1 MDGVVTEGGSAV
13 DESMLTGEP
22 VPVSKRVGDKVIGA
36 SLNTSGAL
44 VMRSERVGSATM
56 LSQIVQ
62 MVAQAQRSKAPMQR
76 MADVVASY
84 FVVSVVAIAVLT
96 FFGWGFFGPAPSWV
110 FGLIN
115 AVAVLIIACP
125 CALGLATP
133 TALMAGTG
141 VAARHG
147 ILIKDAEALELI
159 RHDLAHIMAR
169 AVQDIWPDVKVTIG
183 PVRDYG
189 WFYDFDRAEPFTP
202 EDLGQIEARMKQII
216 NARDPVKTE
225 VWDRDAAIA
234 FYQAKNEPFKVELV
248 EAIPADQKLRMY
260 WHGHWQDLC
269 RGPHLQH
276 TGQVPADSFKLMS
289 VAGAYWRGDSRN
301 KQLQRIYGVAFRNRE
316 DLKAHLTMLEEA
328 AKRDHRKLGRE
339 MDLFHIQDEAPGM
352 VFWHPNGWTVY
363 RQLEDYMRGRLKS
376 AGYKEI
382 KTPQVV
388 DRVLW
393 EKSGHWEAYR
403 ENMFIVEVDEEGAKE
418 KRINALKPMNCP
430 CHVQVYNQGLKSYRD
445 LPLRLAEFGSCHR
458 YESSGSMH
466 GLMRVRGFTQD
477 DAHIFCTED
486 QIEAEC
492 AGFIALLSSV
502 YKDLGFEKF
511 DIKLSTRPDVR
522 VGSDEVWDK
531 AENALQKAIEGLG
544 LPYTINPGDG
554 AFYGPKLDFKLTDAI
569 GREWQCGTFQ
579 ADFNLPVR
587 LDAEFVGED
596 GAKHRPVML
605 HRAVLGSFERFIG
618 ILIENYAGKLPFW
631 LAPRQVVVASIVS
644 DADPFVHEITNALI
658 KAGVRAEAD
667 TRNEKINYKV
677 REHSVGKVPVI
688 LAIGMKEVEERTVSV
703 RRLGDTRTETM
714 SLDQALAEFG
724 FAALPPA
731 GH

>member
-1 MDGVVTEGGSAV
+1 MAHISLTFPDGNKRDYAAGVTAAEV
-13 DESMLTGEP
+13 
-22 VPVSKRVGDKVIGA
+22 
-36 SLNTSGAL
+36 AL
-44 VMRSERVGSATM
+44 SIAPGLAKKAISATVNGVHYDLQWPITTDAKIAINTM
-56 LSQIVQ
+56 QDD
-62 MVAQAQRSKAPMQR
+62 AQ
-76 MADVVASY
+76 
-84 FVVSVVAIAVLT
+84 
-96 FFGWGFFGPAPSWV
+96 
-110 FGLIN
+110 
-115 AVAVLIIACP
+115 
-125 CALGLATP
+125 
-133 TALMAGTG
+133 
-141 VAARHG
+141 
-147 ILIKDAEALELI
+147 ALELI
-159 RHDLAHIMAR
+159 RHDCAHIMAR
-169 AVQDIWPDVKVTIG
+169 AVQEIWPDVKVTIG

-202 EDLGQIEARMKQII
+202 EDLGAIEAKMKQII

-225 VWDRDAAIA
+225 VWDRARAIA
-234 FYQAKNEPFKVELV
+234 YYEERGESFKIELINR
-248 EAIPADQKLRMY
+248 IPEGEDLRMY

-269 RGPHLQH
+269 RGPHLAH
-276 TGQVPADSFKLMS
+276 TGQVPADAFKLTH
-289 VAGAYWRGDSRN
+289 VAGAYWLGDASRPM
-301 KQLQRIYGVAFRNRE
+301 LQRIYGLAFKNRD
-316 DLKAHLTMLEEA
+316 DLKAHMTMLEEA

-339 MDLFHIQDEAPGM
+339 MELFHIQDEAPGM
-352 VFWHPNGWTVY
+352 VFWHPNGWTIY
-363 RQLEDYMRGRLKS
+363 RQLEDYMRGRLKT

-388 DRVLW
+388 DRILW

-430 CHVQVYNQGLKSYRD
+430 CHVQVFNQGLKSYRD

-492 AGFIALLSSV
+492 AAFIALLSSV

-544 LPYTINPGDG
+544 LPYQINEGDG

-579 ADFNLPVR
+579 ADFNLPNR

-605 HRAVLGSFERFIG
+605 HRAILGSFERFIG
-618 ILIENYAGKLPFW
+618 ILIENYAGKFPFW

-644 DADPFVHEITNALI
+644 DADPYVYEVVNALK

-703 RRLGDTRTETM
+703 RRLGETRTETITF
-714 SLDQALAEFG
+714 DQAVATFG
-724 FAALPPA
+724 LDALPPS
-731 GH
+731 H

>member
-1 MDGVVTEGGSAV
+1 MSQISLTFPDGNKRDYAAGVTPAEVAAAIS
-13 DESMLTGEP
+13 T
-22 VPVSKRVGDKVIGA
+22 
-36 SLNTSGAL
+36 SLAKKAI
-44 VMRSERVGSATM
+44 SATVNGQHWDLQWPIPADATIAIHTM
-56 LSQIVQ
+56 QDD
-62 MVAQAQRSKAPMQR
+62 AQ
-76 MADVVASY
+76 
-84 FVVSVVAIAVLT
+84 
-96 FFGWGFFGPAPSWV
+96 
-110 FGLIN
+110 
-115 AVAVLIIACP
+115 
-125 CALGLATP
+125 
-133 TALMAGTG
+133 
-141 VAARHG
+141 
-147 ILIKDAEALELI
+147 ALELI

-169 AVQDIWPDVKVTIG
+169 AVQEIWPDVKVTIG

-216 NARDPVKTE
+216 NAREPVKTE
-225 VWDRDAAIA
+225 LWERARAVEYYRGRG
-234 FYQAKNEPFKVELV
+234 EPFKLELLDR
-248 EAIPADQKLRMY
+248 IPEGEDIRMY
-260 WHGHWQDLC
+260 WHGNWQDLC

-276 TGQVPADSFKLMS
+276 TGQVPADAFKLTH
-289 VAGAYWRGDSRN
+289 VAGAYWLGDASRPM
-301 KQLQRIYGVAFRNRE
+301 LQRIYGVAFKNRE
-316 DLKAHLTMLEEA
+316 DLKAHMTMLEEA

-339 MDLFHIQDEAPGM
+339 MDLFHLQEEAPGM

-363 RQLEDYMRGRLKS
+363 RMLEDYMRKRLREYD
-376 AGYKEI
+376 YKEI

-388 DRVLW
+388 DRILW

-430 CHVQVYNQGLKSYRD
+430 CHVQIYNQGLKSYRD

-492 AGFIALLSSV
+492 AGFISLLSSV
-502 YKDLGFEKF
+502 YRDLGFEKF

-544 LPYTINPGDG
+544 LPYEVNEGDG

-587 LDAEFVGED
+587 LDAEYVGED

-644 DADPFVHEITNALI
+644 DADDYVREVVAAL
-658 KAGVRAEAD
+658 KARGIRAEAD

-703 RRLGDTRTETM
+703 RRLGENRTETAT
-714 SLDQALAEFG
+714 LDAITAELAT
-724 FAALPPA
+724 AAQMP
-731 GH
+731 

>member
-1 MDGVVTEGGSAV
+1 MVQISLTFPDGRARSYDAGVTPAEVAASISPSLAKKAISAQV
-13 DESMLTGEP
+13 N
-22 VPVSKRVGDKVIGA
+22 GA
-36 SLNTSGAL
+36 HYDLQWPIPADATIAINT
-44 VMRSERVGSATM
+44 
-56 LSQIVQ
+56 
-62 MVAQAQRSKAPMQR
+62 
-76 MADVVASY
+76 MADD
-84 FVVSVVAIAVLT
+84 
-96 FFGWGFFGPAPSWV
+96 GP
-110 FGLIN
+110 
-115 AVAVLIIACP
+115 
-125 CALGLATP
+125 
-133 TALMAGTG
+133 
-141 VAARHG
+141 
-147 ILIKDAEALELI
+147 ALELI

-169 AVQDIWPDVKVTIG
+169 AVQEIWPDVKVTIG

-202 EDLGQIEARMKQII
+202 EDLGAIETRMKQII
-216 NARDPVKTE
+216 AARDPVKTE
-225 VWDRDAAIA
+225 VWDRARAIK
-234 FYQAKNEPFKVELV
+234 FYEDKNEPFKVELINR
-248 EAIPADQKLRMY
+248 IPPGEDLRMY
-260 WHGHWQDLC
+260 WHGNWQDFC
-269 RGPHLQH
+269 RGPHFQH
-276 TGQVPADSFKLMS
+276 TGQVPSDAFKLTH
-289 VAGAYWRGDSRN
+289 VAGAYWLGDASRPM
-301 KQLQRIYGVAFRNRE
+301 LQRIYGLAFKNRD
-316 DLKAHLTMLEEA
+316 DLKAHQVMLEEA

-339 MDLFHIQDEAPGM
+339 MELFHLQEEAPGM

-363 RQLEDYMRGRLKS
+363 RALEDYMRGRQRR

-403 ENMFIVEVDEEGAKE
+403 ENMFIVEVDEDGQKD

-477 DAHIFCTED
+477 DGHIFCTED
-486 QIEAEC
+486 QLETEC
-492 AGFIALLSSV
+492 MAFLALLSSV
-502 YKDLGFEKF
+502 YKDLGFDKF
-511 DIKLSTRPDVR
+511 DIKFSTRPDVR

-531 AENALQKAIEGLG
+531 AEAALEGAIIKAGY
-544 LPYTINPGDG
+544 PYTINPGDG

-587 LDAEFVGED
+587 LDAEFVGDD

-605 HRAVLGSFERFIG
+605 HRAILGSFERFIG
-618 ILIENYAGKLPFW
+618 ILIENYAGRLPFW
-631 LAPRQVVVASIVS
+631 LAPRQVVVAGIVS
-644 DADPFVHEITNALI
+644 DADDYVHEVVAALQ

-667 TRNEKINYKV
+667 IRNEKINYKV

-688 LAIGMKEVEERTVSV
+688 LAIGMKEVEERSVSV
-703 RRLGDTRTETM
+703 RRLGDTKTETIG
-714 SLDQALAEFG
+714 LDQALATFG
-724 FAALPPA
+724 FEALPPD
-731 GH
+731 GN